1 MNAITVSDKK
11 ETPAKDYNRT
21 GFMFKII
28 MKLMRVEI
36 IIYLIQNASGSFAYV
51 FCMKIFIWF

>member
-11 ETPAKDYNRT
+11 ETPAKDYNRI

-36 IIYLIQNASGSFAYV
+36 IIYLIQNASGSFA
-51 FCMKIFIWF
+51 